1 MKKTL
6 FGFAAGAVLTLTLLK
21 IAEVVTYTTNTFRFC
36 LIGDL
41 LVGAAVFVGIVI
53 DRLELTAMANA
64 EQAAEPAQPAKAE
77 DAEQENKPVEVPR
90 ILAKHEK
97 KPAAEIEEVEPIPE
111 MLEVGNDFVRRAE
124 K

>member
-41 LVGAAVFVGIVI
+41 LVGAAVFVGIII

-64 EQAAEPAQPAKAE
+64 EQAAEP
-77 DAEQENKPVEVPR
+77 EQTDEPVELPPVF
-90 ILAKHEK
+90 AKHEK
-97 KPAAEIEEVEPIPE
+97 KPAAEIDEVEPIPE
-111 MLEVGNDFVRRAE
+111 MLDVGNDFVKRAE

>member
-41 LVGAAVFVGIVI
+41 LVGAAVFVGRTDGRTRATRAGRRTRGGSADFGEARKETSRR
-53 DRLELTAMANA
+53 DR
-64 EQAAEPAQPAKAE
+64 
-77 DAEQENKPVEVPR
+77 R
-90 ILAKHEK
+90 
-97 KPAAEIEEVEPIPE
+97 
-111 MLEVGNDFVRRAE
+111 G
-124 K
+124 

>member
-64 EQAAEPAQPAKAE
+64 EQTAEP
-77 DAEQENKPVEVPR
+77 EQTDEPVEVPR

-97 KPAAEIEEVEPIPE
+97 KPAAEIDEVEPIPE

>member
-6 FGFAAGAVLTLTLLK
+6 FGFAAGVVLTLTLLK

-64 EQAAEPAQPAKAE
+64 EQAAEP
-77 DAEQENKPVEVPR
+77 EQTDEPVEVPR

-97 KPAAEIEEVEPIPE
+97 KPAEIDEVEPIPE
-111 MLEVGNDFVRRAE
+111 MLEVGNDFVKRAE